1 MSWQIECPHEHALI
15 DGGTCG
21 SCFYKRL
28 PSDVSTV
35 WCRYPTCVKRLE
47 NLKRAIDRN
56 EREAEVQKEKIAR
69 LYVQGKTRKA
79 EEAENELRKLRLQ
92 NTGLRMRL
100 KANKKMTR
108 EAYHI
113 NAPLV
118 TAIEDYLSDL
128 TRKSD
133 IAEKIL
139 DPNKSLDELYTI
151 IRWEAIT
158 TPENAI
164 ARALEYY
171 NI

>member
-15 DGGTCG
+15 DGGACS

-35 WCRYPTCVKRLE
+35 WCRYPTYVKRLE

-69 LYVQGKTRKA
+69 LYVQGKTKKA
-79 EEAENELRKLRLQ
+79 EEAENELRGLRLQ
-92 NTGLRMRL
+92 NTVLRMRL

-139 DPNKSLDELYTI
+139 TPDKSLYELYTI